1 MASKKK
7 SHYEHVEHGFGPC
20 FDSESKILILGSF
33 PSVKSR
39 EISFYYG
46 HPMNRFWSILSE
58 VFSKDIGKN
67 IDDRR
72 SFILDV
78 HLALYDVIDS
88 CDIVGSS
95 DTSIKNVVTTDIFSI
110 IKQSKIEK
118 ILLNGKKAGSLFER
132 YQLSKIPPS
141 ITYEVLPS
149 TSPANA
155 VMSKA
160 DLLEHWKKSLSS
172 LLQ

>member
-20 FDSESKILILGSF
+20 FNSGSKILILGSF

-39 EISFYYG
+39 EISVYYG
-46 HPMNRFWSILSE
+46 HPMNQFWSILSE
-58 VFSKDIGKN
+58 VFSKDVGKN
-67 IDDRR
+67 VDDRR
-72 SFILDV
+72 AFILDV

-110 IKQSKIEK
+110 IQQSRIEK
-118 ILLNGKKAGSLFER
+118 ILLNGKKAGNLFER
-132 YQLSKIPPS
+132 YQLSKIPSS

-155 VMSKA
+155 AMSKA
-160 DLLEHWKKSLSS
+160 DLLERWKKSLSS